1 MLPGVRKVK
10 YFQMEH
16 EKRTILVN
24 GAVYWAKNYYIS
36 TELLLLLKTYYR
48 AQYGVYKLT
57 RIVRVHVREVQ
68 KHELAGITLGIVVT
82 N

>member
-1 MLPGVRKVK
+1 
-10 YFQMEH
+10 MEH

-48 AQYGVYKLT
+48 AQYGVYKST
-57 RIVRVHVREVQ
+57 RTVRVHVREVQ